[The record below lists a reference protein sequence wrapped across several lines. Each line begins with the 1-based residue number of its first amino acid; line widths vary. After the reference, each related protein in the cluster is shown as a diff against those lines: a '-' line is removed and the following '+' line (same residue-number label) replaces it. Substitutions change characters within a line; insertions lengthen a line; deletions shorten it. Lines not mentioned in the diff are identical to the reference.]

1 MELTNEDIEKINNA
15 LYEIRDKLY
24 DLEYYADHDY
34 ILPMDT
40 RYFVDSM
47 CNCVKYLQINFGEI

>member
-40 RYFVDSM
+40 VT
-47 CNCVKYLQINFGEI
+47 L